1 MALVLLGSG
10 STDGRRTEIGLLPT
24 KIVIVQTIEITWMI
38 GGWWSTASVVAQT
51 MARHVLDQPEPALT
65 GLGASSMTSS

>member
-10 STDGRRTEIGLLPT
+10 STDLRRTEIGATADQDRHRPDHRDHM
-24 KIVIVQTIEITWMI
+24 EI

-65 GLGASSMTSS
+65 GLGASNMTSS